1 MTDNSERQA
10 GHLKRSD
17 HLSFSSSVRGVPP
30 GEAPGSRVAEFPAIR
45 SSGAA
50 FAEASAECFQD
61 RTKRFGFQA
70 QNVQPK
76 TRLTPLNVIVL
87 GCGQIISWIGMK
99 VCPYVMG
106 CYVAGIRIVFSSHPK
121 NHAKRNMQSGW
132 HPAVSVN

>member
-1 MTDNSERQA
+1 VVLLAVAFLFRQHVFSRQSGQAER
-10 GHLKRSD
+10 RSP
-17 HLSFSSSVRGVPP
+17 R
-30 GEAPGSRVAEFPAIR
+30 R
-45 SSGAA
+45 
-50 FAEASAECFQD
+50 AECFQD

-76 TRLTPLNVIVL
+76 TRLTLLNVIML

-121 NHAKRNMQSGW
+121 KPCKTKYAIRLVGIL
-132 HPAVSVN
+132 PLA